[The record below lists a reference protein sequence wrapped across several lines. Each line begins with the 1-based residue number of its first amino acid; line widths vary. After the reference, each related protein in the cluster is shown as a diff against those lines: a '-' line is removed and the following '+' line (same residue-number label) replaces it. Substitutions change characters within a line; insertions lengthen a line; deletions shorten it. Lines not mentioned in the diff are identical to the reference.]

1 MDKNFYFVCGL
12 PRAGNTLLATLINQN
27 KDVSFGANS
36 LLAEVLYQTGLLKT
50 SETFKLFPD
59 EKSFNNLLNGIFDS
73 YYKDFEAKNI
83 LMRAP
88 WGTPANLFMINAII
102 KNPKFIILYRPVLE
116 CLASIIKLEKPED
129 IELRC
134 DQLMDREYGII
145 GKNLWSIENI
155 IKEKEKYT
163 VVHYNNL
170 VKDPEKEIKKICNF
184 LKIAHKKIKIKNF
197 EQLLINGV
205 TYDDTILNAPF
216 HKLRTDKI
224 KKEDYKIK
232 DILSKDI
239 IKKFS
244 KFDVL

>member
-1 MDKNFYFVCGL
+1 MNKNFYFVCGL

-27 KDVSFGANS
+27 KDISFGANS

-59 EKSFNNLLNGIFDS
+59 EKSFNDLLKGIFDS
-73 YYKDFEAKNI
+73 YYKNFEAKNI

-88 WGTPANLFMINAII
+88 WGTPANLFMVNATI
-102 KNPKFIILYRPVLE
+102 KTPKFIILYRPVLE
-116 CLASIIKLEKPED
+116 CLASIIKLEKPDD

-155 IKEKEKYT
+155 IKEKEKHI
-163 VVHYNNL
+163 VIHYDNL
-170 VKDPEKEIKKICNF
+170 VKNPEKEIKKICNF
-184 LKIAHKKIKIKNF
+184 LKIKHKKIKTKNF

-205 TYDDTILNAPF
+205 AYDDTILNAPF
-216 HKLRTDKI
+216 HKIRTDKV
-224 KKEDYKIK
+224 KKENYKIK